1 MSNNERYLEIGK
13 ELTNCRSKIGALYNL
28 INVTLLDAEQDR
40 TELSSN
46 YERMIDYKDNVNTIL
61 TDVSAVKKSERPQ
74 VITKNKSALKKIH
87 KEAKEVNESF
97 ISLLT
102 KYKKVLKES
111 LPLKAEYIEEAKKL
125 SAEIKILV
133 SNGEL
138 DDTFKKGFSQQIK
151 MINAYKENIEKLVSD
166 YNVKRN
172 QLENDNQ
179 KFNALYTSVN
189 DAISSLQVSA

>member
-46 YERMIDYKDNVNTIL
+46 YEKMIDYKDNVNTIL

>member
-1 MSNNERYLEIGK
+1 MSNNERCLEIGK
-13 ELTNCRSKIGALYNL
+13 ELTDCRSKIGALYNL

-46 YERMIDYKDNVNTIL
+46 YEKMIDYKDNVNTIL
-61 TDVSAVKKSERPQ
+61 TDVSAVKKSERLQ
-74 VITKNKSALKKIH
+74 VITKNKGTLKKIH
-87 KEAKEVNESF
+87 KEANEVNQSF
-97 ISLLT
+97 VALLA

-111 LPLKAEYIEEAKKL
+111 LPLKAEYVEEAKKL
-125 SAEIKILV
+125 SAEIKALL
-133 SNGEL
+133 SQGAL
-138 DDTFKKGFSQQIK
+138 DDVFKKGFSQQIK

-172 QLENDNQ
+172 QLDKDNE
-179 KFNALYTSVN
+179 KFNALYNSVN

>member
-1 MSNNERYLEIGK
+1 MSNNERCLEIGK

-46 YERMIDYKDNVNTIL
+46 YEKMIDYKDNVNTIL

-87 KEAKEVNESF
+87 KEANEVNQSF
-97 ISLLT
+97 VALLA

-111 LPLKAEYIEEAKKL
+111 LPLKTEYIEEAKKL
-125 SAEIKILV
+125 SAEIKVLV

-138 DDTFKKGFSQQIK
+138 DDVFKKGFSQQIK

-172 QLENDNQ
+172 QLDKDNE

>member
-87 KEAKEVNESF
+87 KEAQEVNESF
-97 ISLLT
+97 VSLLA

-111 LPLKAEYIEEAKKL
+111 LPLKTEYIEEAKKL
-125 SAEIKILV
+125 SAEIKLLV

-172 QLENDNQ
+172 QLENDNE

>member
-1 MSNNERYLEIGK
+1 MSNNERCLEIGK
-13 ELTNCRSKIGALYNL
+13 ELTDCRSKIGALYNL

-46 YERMIDYKDNVNTIL
+46 YEKMIDYKDNVNTIL

-74 VITKNKSALKKIH
+74 VITKNKGTLKKIH
-87 KEAKEVNESF
+87 KEANEVNQSF
-97 ISLLT
+97 VALLA

-125 SAEIKILV
+125 SAEIKVLV
-133 SNGEL
+133 NNGEL
-138 DDTFKKGFSQQIK
+138 DDVFKKGFSQQIK

-172 QLENDNQ
+172 QLDKDNE

>member
-1 MSNNERYLEIGK
+1 MSNNERCLEIGK

-40 TELSSN
+40 NELSSN
-46 YERMIDYKDNVNTIL
+46 YEKMIDYKDNVNTIL

>member
-1 MSNNERYLEIGK
+1 MSNNERCLEIGK

-46 YERMIDYKDNVNTIL
+46 YEKMIDYKDNVNTIL

-87 KEAKEVNESF
+87 KEANEVNQSF
-97 ISLLT
+97 VALLA

-111 LPLKAEYIEEAKKL
+111 LPLKSEYIEEAKKL
-125 SAEIKILV
+125 SAEIKVLV

-172 QLENDNQ
+172 QLDKDNE

>member
-1 MSNNERYLEIGK
+1 MSNNERCLEIGK

-46 YERMIDYKDNVNTIL
+46 YEKMIDYKDNVNTIL

-74 VITKNKSALKKIH
+74 VITKNKTALKKIH

-111 LPLKAEYIEEAKKL
+111 LPLKVEYIEEAKKL
-125 SAEIKILV
+125 SAEIKLLV

>member
-1 MSNNERYLEIGK
+1 MSNNERCLEIGK

-40 TELSSN
+40 NELSSN
-46 YERMIDYKDNVNTIL
+46 YEKMIDYKDNVNTIL

-172 QLENDNQ
+172 QLENDNE

>member
-1 MSNNERYLEIGK
+1 MSNNERCLEIGK

-40 TELSSN
+40 NELSSN
-46 YERMIDYKDNVNTIL
+46 YEKMIDYKDNVNTIL

-125 SAEIKILV
+125 SAEIKLLV

>member
-1 MSNNERYLEIGK
+1 MSNNERCLEIGK

-46 YERMIDYKDNVNTIL
+46 YEKMIDYKDNVNTIL
-61 TDVSAVKKSERPQ
+61 TDVSAVKKSERSQ

-111 LPLKAEYIEEAKKL
+111 LPLKVEYIEEAKKL
-125 SAEIKILV
+125 SAEIKLLV

-179 KFNALYTSVN
+179 KFTALYTSVN

>member
-1 MSNNERYLEIGK
+1 MSNNERCLEIGK

-40 TELSSN
+40 TEISSN
-46 YERMIDYKDNVNTIL
+46 YEKMIDYKDNVNTIL
-61 TDVSAVKKSERPQ
+61 TDVSAAKKSERPQ

-87 KEAKEVNESF
+87 KEAQEVNQSF
-97 ISLLT
+97 VSLLA

-125 SAEIKILV
+125 SAEIKNLL
-133 SNGEL
+133 SKGEL

-172 QLENDNQ
+172 QLDNDNE

>member
-1 MSNNERYLEIGK
+1 MSNNERCLEIGK

-46 YERMIDYKDNVNTIL
+46 YEKMIDYKDNVNTIL

-87 KEAKEVNESF
+87 KEANEVNQSF
-97 ISLLT
+97 VALLA

-111 LPLKAEYIEEAKKL
+111 LPLKSEYIEEAKKL
-125 SAEIKILV
+125 SAEIKLLV

-172 QLENDNQ
+172 QLDKDNE

>member
-1 MSNNERYLEIGK
+1 MSNNERCLEIGK

-40 TELSSN
+40 TELGLG
-46 YERMIDYKDNVNTIL
+46 YEKMIDYKDNVNTIL

-74 VITKNKSALKKIH
+74 VITKNKATLKRIH
-87 KEAKEVNESF
+87 KEAQEVKENFV
-97 ISLLT
+97 SLLA

-111 LPLKAEYIEEAKKL
+111 LPLKAEYVQEAKAL
-125 SAEIKILV
+125 SVEIKNLL
-133 SNGEL
+133 NTGEL

-172 QLENDNQ
+172 QLENDNE
-179 KFNALYTSVN
+179 KFNALYASVN
-189 DAISSLQVSA
+189 DAISSLQISA

>member
-1 MSNNERYLEIGK
+1 MSNNERCLEIGK
-13 ELTNCRSKIGALYNL
+13 ELTDCRSKIGALYNL

-46 YERMIDYKDNVNTIL
+46 YEKMIDYKDNVNTIL

-74 VITKNKSALKKIH
+74 VITKNKGTLKKIH
-87 KEAKEVNESF
+87 KEANEVNESF
-97 ISLLT
+97 VALLA

-138 DDTFKKGFSQQIK
+138 DDVFKKGFSQQIK
-151 MINAYKENIEKLVSD
+151 MINAYKENIEKLISD

-172 QLENDNQ
+172 QLDKDNE
-179 KFNALYTSVN
+179 KFNALYNSVN

>member
-1 MSNNERYLEIGK
+1 MSNNERCLEIGK

-46 YERMIDYKDNVNTIL
+46 YEKMIDYKDNVNTIL

-125 SAEIKILV
+125 SAEIKLLV

>member
-1 MSNNERYLEIGK
+1 MSNNERCLEIGK

-46 YERMIDYKDNVNTIL
+46 YEKMIDYKDNVNTIL

-125 SAEIKILV
+125 SAEIKLLV

-151 MINAYKENIEKLVSD
+151 MINAYKENIDKLVSD